1 MACCVDLARLT
12 HVLDGYPKYAPDNL
26 GTFIHDSAEVAAW
39 VAESEGRVV
48 GHVAVHAAA
57 GDPALPAARAVTGLT
72 ADQLLVVARLMV
84 HPHDRRRGIG
94 HQLLDL
100 ATSYARSRELVPV
113 LDVAQES
120 APAICMYEELGWQR
134 AGPLT
139 LRLKEHP
146 ALHLWVYVLAPG
158 RALRKV

>member
-1 MACCVDLARLT
+1 
-12 HVLDGYPKYAPDNL
+12 
-26 GTFIHDSAEVAAW
+26 
-39 VAESEGRVV
+39 
-48 GHVAVHAAA
+48 
-57 GDPALPAARAVTGLT
+57 
-72 ADQLLVVARLMV
+72 MV
-84 HPHDRRRGIG
+84 HPYDRRRGIG

-100 ATSYARSRELVPV
+100 ATSYARGRELVPV

-146 ALHLWVYVLAPG
+146 ALHLWVYVLAPP
-158 RALRKV
+158 AAPLRRV